1 MALTSLTVD
10 VYCTRSDGSHAYR
23 VSVDGDLLT
32 ERTWSWPC
40 HEVFIREHI
49 EVDLGP
55 GAHTVEVRECTPEG
69 VFYTKDTTVNGNPI
83 PGATFFL

>member
-69 VFYTKDTTVNGNPI
+69 VFYTKDVTVNGGAI
-83 PGATFFL
+83 PGNTFFV

>member
-1 MALTSLTVD
+1 
-10 VYCTRSDGSHAYR
+10 
-23 VSVDGDLLT
+23 
-32 ERTWSWPC
+32 
-40 HEVFIREHI
+40 VFIREHI